1 MKGLGMKKM
10 MNIFKNI
17 FEYFNMDNRKNRNE
31 LRSRQQ
37 DDFETKYGQYKK
49 IPLSVKNSMWTHY
62 RHPDIKEKLL

>member
-37 DDFETKYGQYKK
+37 DDFETKYVN
-49 IPLSVKNSMWTHY
+49 INF
-62 RHPDIKEKLL
+62 